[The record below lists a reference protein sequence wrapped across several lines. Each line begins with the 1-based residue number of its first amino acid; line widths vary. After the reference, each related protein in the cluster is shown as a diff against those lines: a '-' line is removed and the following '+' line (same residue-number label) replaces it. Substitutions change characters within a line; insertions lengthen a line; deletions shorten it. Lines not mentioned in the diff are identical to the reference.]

1 MAPWLHMDEILTFR
15 QQKEVKRRLMALNLD
30 CVKVNKHLMKNK
42 RTGEVDPLR
51 PRHGI
56 SWESVKPFVK
66 QIDKI
71 DGIKKRSGVGG
82 TRYSISY
89 KISGNKFIIVIFLLD
104 EKPPMIF
111 DIYPKSDSDTRR
123 MNRRYKGYYGS

>member
-1 MAPWLHMDEILTFR
+1 MDEILTFR
-15 QQKEVKRRLMALNLD
+15 QQKEVKQRIVALNID
-30 CVKVNKHLMKNK
+30 SVKVNKHLIKNK
-42 RTGEVDPLR
+42 KTNLVDPLS

-56 SWESVKPFVK
+56 AWEDVKSIVK
-66 QIDKI
+66 RVDKI
-71 DGIKKRSGVGG
+71 DGIKKRAGVGG

-89 KISGNKFIIVIFLLD
+89 KMSGNKFIIVIFLLD

-111 DIYPKSDSDTRR
+111 DIYPKSKTDAIR